1 MARANPAPVAPL
13 KLLTTNAVRG
23 SLEELLPTFERQT
36 KRKVEAYYYS
46 TNQMM
51 DLIKGGEMADVVI
64 LTGPAL
70 DELAKQGSVV
80 QGSRTDLASTGIGV
94 CVRRGAPRP
103 DISTLDAF
111 KRTLLD
117 AKSVAHT
124 TTGQS
129 GVYFSGLIERLGIGA
144 QVRAKARTQPGGI
157 VGETVARGDAEIG
170 IQQISEIYAASGADL
185 VGPFPAE
192 IQKLTVFSAGLFAGT
207 RQEEAAKS
215 LIQFL
220 KTPASARVM
229 KGKGL
234 EPVSK

>member
-1 MARANPAPVAPL
+1 MPRARPAAATL

-23 SLEELLPTFERQT
+23 SLEELLPAFERQA
-36 KRKVEAYYYS
+36 KRKVEAFYYS
-46 TNQMM
+46 TNQML

-111 KRTLLD
+111 KQALLD
-117 AKSVAHT
+117 AKSIAHT

-192 IQKLTVFSAGLFAGT
+192 IQKHTVFSVGLFAGT

-234 EPVSK
+234 EPVKK

>member
-1 MARANPAPVAPL
+1 ML
-13 KLLTTNAVRG
+13 
-23 SLEELLPTFERQT
+23 
-36 KRKVEAYYYS
+36 
-46 TNQMM
+46 

-64 LTGPAL
+64 ITGPAL

-80 QGSRTDLASTGIGV
+80 QGSRSDLASTGIGV
-94 CVRRGAPRP
+94 CVRKGAPRP

-111 KRTLLD
+111 KRALLN

-192 IQKLTVFSAGLFAGT
+192 IQKFTVFSVGLFAGT

-220 KTPASARVM
+220 KAPASTRVM
-229 KGKGL
+229 KSKGL

>member
-1 MARANPAPVAPL
+1 MPRAKPAAVAL
-13 KLLTTNAVRG
+13 KLLTTNAIRG
-23 SLEELLPTFERQT
+23 SLDELLPTFERQS
-36 KRKVEAYYYS
+36 KQKVEAYYYS

-51 DLIKGGEMADVVI
+51 DLIKGGETADVVI

-80 QGSRTDLASTGIGV
+80 QGSRADLASTGIGV

-111 KRTLLD
+111 KRALLD

-129 GVYFSGLIERLGIGA
+129 GVYFSGLIERLGIGP

-192 IQKLTVFSAGLFAGT
+192 VQKLTVFSAGLFAGT

-229 KGKGL
+229 KAKGL
-234 EPVSK
+234 EPVKK

>member
-1 MARANPAPVAPL
+1 MARSKPAPVTPL

-23 SLEELLPTFERQT
+23 SLEELLPAFERQA
-36 KRKVEAYYYS
+36 KRKVEAFYYS

-51 DLIKGGEMADVVI
+51 DLIKGGETADVVI

-111 KRTLLD
+111 KRALLN
-117 AKSVAHT
+117 AKSIAHT

-129 GVYFSGLIERLGIGA
+129 GVYFSGLIERLGIGT

-207 RQEEAAKS
+207 RQEEAAQS

-229 KGKGL
+229 KAKGL
-234 EPVSK
+234 EPVKK

>member
-1 MARANPAPVAPL
+1 MARANPAPAAPL

-23 SLEELLPTFERQT
+23 SLEELLPTFERQA

-80 QGSRTDLASTGIGV
+80 HGSRTDLASTGIGV

-103 DISTLDAF
+103 DISTLEAF
-111 KRTLLD
+111 KRALLE
-117 AKSVAHT
+117 AKSIAHT

-157 VGETVARGDAEIG
+157 VGETIARGDAELG

-192 IQKLTVFSAGLFAGT
+192 IQKRTVFSVGLFAGT

-234 EPVSK
+234 EPVKK

>member
-1 MARANPAPVAPL
+1 MARANPAPAVPL

-23 SLEELLPTFERQT
+23 SLEELLPAFERQA

-51 DLIKGGEMADVVI
+51 DLIKGGEAADVVI

-117 AKSVAHT
+117 AKSIAHT

-192 IQKLTVFSAGLFAGT
+192 IQKFTVFSAGLFAGT

-229 KGKGL
+229 KAKGL
-234 EPVSK
+234 EPVKK

>member
-1 MARANPAPVAPL
+1 MPRARPAAATL

-23 SLEELLPTFERQT
+23 SLEELLPAFERQA
-36 KRKVEAYYYS
+36 KRKVEAFYYS
-46 TNQMM
+46 TNQML

-94 CVRRGAPRP
+94 CVRKGAPRP

-111 KRTLLD
+111 KRALLA

-170 IQQISEIYAASGADL
+170 IQQISEIYAASGADP

-192 IQKLTVFSAGLFAGT
+192 IQKFTVFSAGLFAGT

-234 EPVSK
+234 EPVKK

>member
-1 MARANPAPVAPL
+1 MARANPAPAVPL

-23 SLEELLPTFERQT
+23 SLEELLPAFERQA

-46 TNQMM
+46 TNQML
-51 DLIKGGEMADVVI
+51 DLIKGGEAADVVI

-117 AKSVAHT
+117 AKSIAHT

-192 IQKLTVFSAGLFAGT
+192 IQKFTVFSAGLFAGT

-220 KTPASARVM
+220 KTPASARAM
-229 KGKGL
+229 KAKGL
-234 EPVSK
+234 EPVKK

>member
-1 MARANPAPVAPL
+1 MARANPAPAVPL

-23 SLEELLPTFERQT
+23 SLEELLPAFERQA

-46 TNQMM
+46 TNQML
-51 DLIKGGEMADVVI
+51 DLIKGGEAADVVI

-117 AKSVAHT
+117 AKSIAHT

-192 IQKLTVFSAGLFAGT
+192 IQKFTVFSAGLFAGT

-229 KGKGL
+229 KAKGL
-234 EPVSK
+234 EPVKK